1 VISVRIDLH
10 NHSCLSPCA
19 DDWLLPSLLA
29 LEAMEKGIQIL
40 GLTDH
45 NATQNLPAFE
55 EACALCSIMG
65 VYGIEVTTIEE
76 VHLLV
81 LFERREEAVRFGTYI
96 QGTLPK
102 WPNVP
107 SSLGRQLIVDV
118 QGTII
123 HELELML
130 ANASSLSF
138 DEVVEQA
145 TALGALVIPA
155 HIDRPTHSVLTN
167 LGFLPDLPYSAV
179 EMVRP
184 SPQKWSVVTASDAHF
199 LSDVGTR
206 SCTIMLEEL
215 SWQALKEGLANQNKI
230 LF

>member
-19 DDWLLPSLLA
+19 DDRLLPSLLA

-45 NATQNLPAFE
+45 NGTQNLPAFE
-55 EACALCSIMG
+55 EACKLCSIMG

-81 LFERREEAVRFGTYI
+81 LFETREEGQHFGDYI
-96 QGTLPK
+96 QSTLPK
-102 WPNVP
+102 WTNVP

-145 TALGALVIPA
+145 NALGALVIPA

-184 SPQKWSVVTASDAHF
+184 SPQKWSVITASDAHF

-206 SCTIMLEEL
+206 SCTIVLQEL
-215 SWQALKEGLANQNKI
+215 SWQALKEGLANQNNI